1 MTFKTHFATISFI
14 HTMHQEKENKNQ
26 KEGVVV
32 ESLPNTI
39 FRVQLDDG
47 EEVLAHLSGKMR
59 IHHIR
64 ILSGDRVL
72 IELSPDGSRGRVV
85 YRYK

>member
-1 MTFKTHFATISFI
+1 
-14 HTMHQEKENKNQ
+14 MHQEQDNKNQ
-26 KEGVVV
+26 KEGIVV
-32 ESLPNTI
+32 ESLPNAV
-39 FRVQLDDG
+39 FRVQLADG
-47 EEVLAHLSGKMR
+47 EEILSHLSGKMR

-72 IELSPDGSRGRVV
+72 IEVSPDGTRGRVV

>member
-1 MTFKTHFATISFI
+1 
-14 HTMHQEKENKNQ
+14 MHQEQDNKNQ
-26 KEGVVV
+26 KEGTVV
-32 ESLPNTI
+32 ESLPNAV
-39 FRVQLDDG
+39 FRVQLGDG
-47 EEVLAHLSGKMR
+47 EEILAHLSGKMR

-72 IELSPDGSRGRVV
+72 IEVSPDGTRGRVV

>member
-1 MTFKTHFATISFI
+1 
-14 HTMHQEKENKNQ
+14 MHQEQENKNQ
-26 KEGVVV
+26 KNQKEGAVV
-32 ESLPNTI
+32 ESLPNAV
-39 FRVQLDDG
+39 FRVQLDG
-47 EEVLAHLSGKMR
+47 GGEVLAHLSGKMR

-72 IELSPDGSRGRVV
+72 VELSPDGTRGRVV

>member
-1 MTFKTHFATISFI
+1 
-14 HTMHQEKENKNQ
+14 MHQEKENKNQ